1 MASAGRI
8 LMFPVGNWILG
19 NDYGILD
26 IVYHEGSSYIA
37 KNNIIN
43 STTPPPDDPTNWQIH
58 ARGFG
63 ADALSEISAEDTSG
77 VLGTTGA
84 VVASQDLLDAIADK
98 VMTKL
103 IPYTNIANNFLATD
117 TKTVLSGPM
126 GKSLK
131 DQLDTTNSNLSVIG
145 NVYSSNPPSY
155 VPCETGTHTEI
166 TSLILPAGVYEIS
179 ACFSW
184 STTTRGGS
192 RTIEIRKGDF
202 YNSPFVAGYATTDL
216 VNDASALYQSTSGII
231 SITESTKIKLWA
243 NQKSGSN
250 LSVDSYATLI
260 AVRLK

>member
-1 MASAGRI
+1 
-8 LMFPVGNWILG
+8 MFPVGNWILG

-117 TKTVLSGPM
+117 PKTVLSGPM

-131 DQLDTTNSNLSVIG
+131 DQLDTTNSNLTALNAKEIQFKPTVNPVFASTDSLASGAEVMFT
-145 NVYSSNPPSY
+145 VTFDKAFSS
-155 VPCETGTHTEI
+155 I
-166 TSLILPAGVYEIS
+166 PAVTFTLRASGDNFLSQVSSI
-179 ACFSW
+179 
-184 STTTRGGS
+184 STTGFTGYIRNPFSSS
-192 RTIEIRKGDF
+192 R
-202 YNSPFVAGYATTDL
+202 PV
-216 VNDASALYQSTSGII
+216 SGV
-231 SITESTKIKLWA
+231 SLC
-243 NQKSGSN
+243 
-250 LSVDSYATLI
+250 YI
-260 AVRLK
+260 AMC

>member
-117 TKTVLSGPM
+117 PKTVLSGPM

-131 DQLDTTNSNLSVIG
+131 DQLDTTNSNLTLV
-145 NVYSSNPPSY
+145 SNDITTLSNDLN
-155 VPCETGTHTEI
+155 TQKGTFVVG
-166 TSLILPAGVYEIS
+166 SGWGAMQAG
-179 ACFSW
+179 
-184 STTTRGGS
+184 
-192 RTIEIRKGDF
+192 
-202 YNSPFVAGYATTDL
+202 
-216 VNDASALYQSTSGII
+216 ASGALYRLQLQANGNLDLYKSTNG
-231 SITESTKIKLWA
+231 TTWTKKTI
-243 NQKSGSN
+243 
-250 LSVDSYATLI
+250 ATASDL
-260 AVRLK
+260 

>member
-1 MASAGRI
+1 MAINVNTYTKHDWIDNSSPDLEAEI
-8 LMFPVGNWILG
+8 LNEIETGIGDNNDAIKAIAAAVVSQIVNDPDKIASMAALYAVNQTLG
-19 NDYGILD
+19 NL
-26 IVYHEGSSYIA
+26 
-37 KNNIIN
+37 
-43 STTPPPDDPTNWQIH
+43 STT
-58 ARGFG
+58 
-63 ADALSEISAEDTSG
+63 
-77 VLGTTGA
+77 V
-84 VVASQDLLDAIADK
+84 
-98 VMTKL
+98 
-103 IPYTNIANNFLATD
+103 TNI
-117 TKTVLSGPM
+117 
-126 GKSLK
+126 
-131 DQLDTTNSNLSVIG
+131 NSNLSVIG

-184 STTTRGGS
+184 STMTRGGS

-250 LSVDSYATLI
+250 LSVDSSATLI

>member
-1 MASAGRI
+1 
-8 LMFPVGNWILG
+8 MFPVGNWILG

-117 TKTVLSGPM
+117 PKTVLSGPM

-131 DQLDTTNSNLSVIG
+131 DQLDTTNSNLNNQTITSSGLNLTWGSVNSGGYTVIG
-145 NVYSSNPPSY
+145 NIVIIN
-155 VPCETGTHTEI
+155 I
-166 TSLILPAGVYEIS
+166 RIAINTSLSAGTEYLIS
-179 ACFSW
+179 GFPSP
-184 STTTRGGS
+184 
-192 RTIEIRKGDF
+192 KGLSA
-202 YNSPFVAGYATTDL
+202 NS
-216 VNDASALYQSTSGII
+216 
-231 SITESTKIKLWA
+231 
-243 NQKSGSN
+243 
-250 LSVDSYATLI
+250 I
-260 AVRLK
+260 AVSCSHHSLTAICYLGVQGLLSFNPSSAISSGTSLFFSAFYIKQ